1 MSAESAQLARQIDE
15 QVAVIEAELKRAA
28 DEQAA
33 AVTKIRE
40 TAAQAAA
47 VLSQGQIDDGQSA
60 ELESGRLQP
69 LEARCVKRGEVIQL
83 SIGPRGNHGADSTL
97 IELEIAEQDG
107 ERRRWSVADLVP
119 DLGAG
124 NPHAD
129 PHGHAAV
136 WCFLD
141 LRDGP
146 RLLPESVPEIS
157 GRRELQAW
165 RNGDTPSVLV
175 NSSEQ
180 PVKVW
185 TELPP
190 RKFFVHPGPQ
200 GPVAVAWISPLDG
213 VVSIRGRIA
222 DAHPGGPDGVDWRLE
237 HFASA
242 EVGQALVGQ
251 GEYRGQLTEATRRR
265 AELNSRRPV
274 MPVAYAVSEGTPQ
287 HARIQRRGDPANLGD
302 EVPRKFLD
310 LCGGQP
316 VAATDTSGRL
326 ELAQWLTEA
335 ANPLTPRV
343 IVNRVWQWHF
353 GRGLVATPND
363 FGTRGAEPTHPQLL
377 DHLAAEFVQSG
388 WRLKELH
395 RRIVLSATYQQA
407 SGSSQGVPRYDA
419 FPRRRLTA
427 EELRDTLLVASGE
440 LDRTPGGTHP
450 FPPEAT
456 WSFSQHAPFAAEYE
470 TLQTQRLCHAETQSA
485 RPLLC
490 TVRRSRSERQ
500 HSPTRPDDGADSGAV
515 LLERSV
521 PARPGGQVRRPHSGG
536 LVRGSSSL
544 GLRVRDPVRSSRDG
558 GRATR
563 RGGIPAGICCRR
575 GGSAGG
581 GAIGR
586 SVGSVRT
593 CLAGKQ

>member
-1 MSAESAQLARQIDE
+1 
-15 QVAVIEAELKRAA
+15 
-28 DEQAA
+28 
-33 AVTKIRE
+33 
-40 TAAQAAA
+40 
-47 VLSQGQIDDGQSA
+47 
-60 ELESGRLQP
+60 
-69 LEARCVKRGEVIQL
+69 
-83 SIGPRGNHGADSTL
+83 L
-97 IELEIAEQDG
+97 IELEIAEQEG

-141 LRDGP
+141 PRDGP
-146 RLLPESVPEIS
+146 RLLPESVPELS

-165 RNGDTPSVLV
+165 RDGDTPSVFV

-190 RKFFVHPGPQ
+190 RKLFVHPGPQ
-200 GPVAVAWISPLDG
+200 GPVALAWISPLDG

-222 DAHPGGPDGVDWRLE
+222 DAHPGGSDGVDWRLE
-237 HFASA
+237 HFAAA
-242 EVGQALVGQ
+242 EVGHVLVGQ
-251 GEYRGQLTEATRRR
+251 GEYRRHLTEPARRR
-265 AELNSRRPV
+265 AELNARRPV
-274 MPVAYAVSEGTPQ
+274 MAVAYAVSEGTPQ
-287 HARIQRRGDPANLGD
+287 HARIQRRGDPANLGE

-326 ELAQWLTEA
+326 ELAQWLTDP

-343 IVNRVWQWHF
+343 IVNRMWQWHF

-388 WRLKELH
+388 WRWKALH
-395 RRIVLSATYQQA
+395 RRILLSATYQQA
-407 SGSSQGVPRYDA
+407 SGSSQGVPRYA
-419 FPRRRLTA
+419 SFPRRRLTA

-440 LDRTPGGTHP
+440 LDRTPGAAHP

-470 TLQTQRLCHAETQSA
+470 TLQRSVYVMQKRNRRGRFFALFDGPDPNASTPQRDLTTVPTQALFFLNDPFLHAQAAKFAARILAASSEERARLDFASGILCGRAATEDEQQDAAAFLQEYAAAVADRPAVERPAAAWEAYA
-485 RPLLC
+485 R
-490 TVRRSRSERQ
+490 
-500 HSPTRPDDGADSGAV
+500 V
-515 LLERSV
+515 LL
-521 PARPGGQVRRPHSGG
+521 
-536 LVRGSSSL
+536 GSNEVL
-544 GLRVRDPVRSSRDG
+544 HVD
-558 GRATR
+558 
-563 RGGIPAGICCRR
+563 
-575 GGSAGG
+575 
-581 GAIGR
+581 
-586 SVGSVRT
+586 
-593 CLAGKQ
+593 